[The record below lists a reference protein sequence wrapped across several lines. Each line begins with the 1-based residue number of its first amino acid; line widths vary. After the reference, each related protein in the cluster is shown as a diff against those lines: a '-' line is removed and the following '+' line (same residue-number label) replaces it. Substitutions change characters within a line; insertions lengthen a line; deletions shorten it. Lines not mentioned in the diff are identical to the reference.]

1 MNANSNA
8 DQSADQSAD
17 PLEGSGN
24 SVLLKAMD
32 ETRSACENYWWK
44 SLVLPS
50 DIANLVSSKGVKRI
64 LDDGFMPAAK
74 KQKQIDICVQLESL
88 CVIDASKARPYT
100 AKPVKMFSVDAI
112 TTGLNTMCLGKCCSQ
127 NCDVCETFSLMK
139 LYEASNHVFANS
151 TLPSGEVAG
160 RTGREGTSPLP
171 RCLPASNT
179 EPLQLFGP
187 AQNLQLDLA
196 GGVRFKFG
204 NMMLIGRFTVN
215 SWIPHSQPAPRPA
228 LSLKFKNW
236 FPSTQKPLNQPT
248 RTKRS
253 KNMKSSKQ
261 KPPKPNHSPAPSLS
275 VAKQRCIQDFL
286 LSSPS
291 GPMRNRDSD
300 AS

>member
-1 MNANSNA
+1 
-8 DQSADQSAD
+8 
-17 PLEGSGN
+17 
-24 SVLLKAMD
+24 
-32 ETRSACENYWWK
+32 
-44 SLVLPS
+44 
-50 DIANLVSSKGVKRI
+50 
-64 LDDGFMPAAK
+64 
-74 KQKQIDICVQLESL
+74 
-88 CVIDASKARPYT
+88 
-100 AKPVKMFSVDAI
+100 
-112 TTGLNTMCLGKCCSQ
+112 MC
-127 NCDVCETFSLMK
+127 
-139 LYEASNHVFANS
+139 S
-151 TLPSGEVAG
+151 THPSGEVAG

-171 RCLPASNT
+171 QLVSTPPSGEVAGQTGREGTSPLPRWLPAGNT

-215 SWIPHSQPAPRPA
+215 SWIPHSEPAPRPA

-261 KPPKPNHSPAPSLS
+261 KPPKANHSPAPSLS

-291 GPMRNRDSD
+291 GPMRNKDSD